1 MNRQT
6 VMQKQDEGQRCQDSR
21 RPEKPWSIQELSKP
35 SPEGMSRC
43 PRKGA
48 EACSQRQMGT
58 ESNGEV
64 VFPEV
69 SWR

>member
-6 VMQKQDEGQRCQDSR
+6 VMKKQDEGQRLQNSR
-21 RPEKPWSIQELSKP
+21 RPGKPMSVQELSKH

-48 EACSQRQMGT
+48 EACSQRQTGT
-58 ESNGEV
+58 EDQRAME
-64 VFPEV
+64 E
-69 SWR
+69 